1 MPRWWFWMSPPLGW
15 TPTHVAQSG
24 TCSWSIAQVMATA
37 HHLCSRWGWMCVI
50 YSLTPGILQLSV
62 VTATTTLRCGII
74 TGLGSLSSRW
84 SLLRFFLPK
93 YKQGITDEAA
103 YFPKCSRKFSQPK
116 TLLPGTMGA
125 ALSKIPPWQRDPNY
139 LRKPGVRVRSLY
151 SVLWME
157 ITQRDAPSSVLA
169 PETRCTDPDK
179 TASRTTIK
187 VTVWFKPVLYLP
199 SWNPHYHFIL
209 RTSLS
214 SMKECKCECVCVC
227 VLCRNDKCST

>member
-37 HHLCSRWGWMCVI
+37 HHLCSHWGWMCVI
-50 YSLTPGILQLSV
+50 YSLTPGTLQLSV

-93 YKQGITDEAA
+93 YKQGITEEAA
-103 YFPKCSRKFSQPK
+103 YFPKCTRKFSQPK

-125 ALSKIPPWQRDPNY
+125 AVSKIPFDKWTRIIYENQVWGWGAYIQCCGWKY
-139 LRKPGVRVRSLY
+139 LSGTVPPLSWHLKPDAQ
-151 SVLWME
+151 
-157 ITQRDAPSSVLA
+157 TQ
-169 PETRCTDPDK
+169 TRQQAEP
-179 TASRTTIK
+179 
-187 VTVWFKPVLYLP
+187 P
-199 SWNPHYHFIL
+199 
-209 RTSLS
+209 
-214 SMKECKCECVCVC
+214 
-227 VLCRNDKCST
+227 